1 MNLRITLLAFLCLCA
16 TAILRAERVDMLKAG
31 AKANGKALNTKLIN
45 STIDRLNRGGGGE
58 ARPELRKS
66 RSLRQQRCSL
76 RSSRFGPHRWQPLGR

>member
-45 STIDRLNRGGGGE
+45 STID
-58 ARPELRKS
+58 
-66 RSLRQQRCSL
+66 QI
-76 RSSRFGPHRWQPLGR
+76 GRAHV

>member
-45 STIDRLNRGGGGE
+45 STIDRLNRGGALFSCRNVSDGKYPSE
-58 ARPELRKS
+58 K
-66 RSLRQQRCSL
+66 
-76 RSSRFGPHRWQPLGR
+76 

>member
-45 STIDRLNRGGGGE
+45 STIDRLNRGGGGTLFFP
-58 ARPELRKS
+58 AGTLHWNWKPELPCFFQTT
-66 RSLRQQRCSL
+66 LMIIFL
-76 RSSRFGPHRWQPLGR
+76 L

>member
-45 STIDRLNRGGGGE
+45 SSIDRLNREGGGT
-58 ARPELRKS
+58 LFS
-66 RSLRQQRCSL
+66 R
-76 RSSRFGPHRWQPLGR
+76 RSHDEKFPAVNLCG